1 MQEEKTSRRWYRVL
15 AAGLCLAAC
24 AGVLRAQSSAPST
37 PSTTT
42 PSQPSQ
48 SGQQGNP
55 FPGDS
60 SQSAQPQK
68 PAAGQSNGSKQ
79 DSTTPQPKSSS
90 DNPFPGEDPNA
101 PVIPVPGG
109 SSGADSGSAGSGDGS
124 GGIARRGD
132 DPDGDP
138 VRSPDSHAHMATD
151 DGFSSSRRGLNDL
164 PPADDGKAKPG
175 QSARVKT
182 REQTI
187 KEDLDVGSFY
197 MDKKNW
203 KAAQARFTSAF
214 SLDSEN
220 PDAVFGLAETERH
233 LELYKEAAGHYKL
246 FLSYDPD
253 GPHSK
258 AARKGLE
265 EVESAT
271 PSTSAASKTANSP
284 NNSPR

>member
-1 MQEEKTSRRWYRVL
+1 LQEEKTSRRWYRVL
-15 AAGLCLAAC
+15 AAGLCLIAG
-24 AGVLRAQSSAPST
+24 AGVLGAQSTTPST
-37 PSTTT
+37 PSTT
-42 PSQPSQ
+42 PSQP
-48 SGQQGNP
+48 GQQDNP

-68 PAAGQSNGSKQ
+68 PASGQSGSKP
-79 DSTTPQPKSSS
+79 DSTTAQPKSSS

-109 SSGADSGSAGSGDGS
+109 GTGADSGSAGSGDGS
-124 GGIARRGD
+124 GGVSRRGD

-138 VRSPDSHAHMATD
+138 VRTPDSHAHMATD
-151 DGFSSSRRGLNDL
+151 DGFSSSRKGLNDL
-164 PPADDGKAKPG
+164 PAADDGKAKPG

-182 REQTI
+182 REQTV
-187 KEDLDVGSFY
+187 KEDIEVGGFY
-197 MDKKNW
+197 MDKRNW

-233 LELYKEAAGHYKL
+233 LQLYKEATGHYKL

-265 EVESAT
+265 EVESAS
-271 PSTSAASKTANSP
+271 PSVSAASKTAGP
-284 NNSPR
+284 QTNSPR

>member
-1 MQEEKTSRRWYRVL
+1 V
-15 AAGLCLAAC
+15 C
-24 AGVLRAQSSAPST
+24 AGVLSAQSSAPST
-37 PSTTT
+37 PSTTA
-42 PSQPSQ
+42 PNQP
-48 SGQQGNP
+48 GQQDKPDNP
-55 FPGDS
+55 FPEDS
-60 SQSAQPQK
+60 SQAAQPQK
-68 PAAGQSNGSKQ
+68 PASGQSGSKP
-79 DSTTPQPKSSS
+79 DSTTAQPKSSS

-109 SSGADSGSAGSGDGS
+109 GSGADSSSAGSGDGS
-124 GGIARRGD
+124 GGVSRRGD

-138 VRSPDSHAHMATD
+138 VRSPDSHAHMATG

-164 PPADDGKAKPG
+164 PAEDDGKAKPG

-182 REQTI
+182 REQTV
-187 KEDLDVGSFY
+187 KEDIDVGNFY
-197 MDKKNW
+197 IDKRNW

-233 LELYKEAAGHYKL
+233 LQLYKEAAGHYKL

-265 EVESAT
+265 EAESAS
-271 PSTSAASKTANSP
+271 PSVSAASKTASPQNS
-284 NNSPR
+284 SPR